1 VSVLPKPEANLE
13 AKPPAHARFDGSEA
27 TSTAL
32 VVDDER
38 FFLTILGD
46 FITQHL
52 GMRPVLVQDGTT
64 ALGLLDIEKIDL
76 VLLDILMPGMDGLE
90 VLRRIKD
97 QRPALPVI
105 MVTAT
110 STIEHVITALREGA
124 DDFVRKPVDL
134 DELALCVHRALNK
147 GRVAKLP
154 PPPPRDAANERRRA
168 PRVRLRT
175 RIPAQL
181 QLRDVTLIDLSQSG
195 ALVEHIEP
203 IRPGEI
209 YRLALTLDGHSVQV
223 LARAMRVFASYRITA
238 AGGERQVVYGTALDF
253 VGLKKE
259 AASLIAKHV
268 EILLEQGSSQVRG
281 EAAPL

>member
-1 VSVLPKPEANLE
+1 VPVVPEPEANLDV
-13 AKPPAHARFDGSEA
+13 KPPGGARFDGSE
-27 TSTAL
+27 TTGTAL

-64 ALGLLDIEKIDL
+64 ALGLLDTEKIDL

-181 QLRDVTLIDLSQSG
+181 QLRDVNLIDLSQSG

-223 LARAMRVFASYRITA
+223 LARAMRAFASYRITA

-268 EILLEQGSSQVRG
+268 EILLQQD
-281 EAAPL
+281 PPQ